1 MLQGASTACLNHPA
15 NTLNNINRSP
25 SHKAPWWP
33 GQGWGLCRG
42 APRQRSM
49 PTREGV
55 RDVSAQPEPTEL
67 PEPPQRPG
75 AASPPRGDTAELV
88 PESVP
93 RRPPAPQ
100 VAVGE
105 VGVGDE
111 LLHSLQGRPPVLDCG
126 HGGGTAPALP
136 HAAQARPSPF
146 GTRSGPARSP
156 FGALSKAARRR
167 SGAVRR
173 SPPGPQR
180 SGRHRGSLTSPPAL
194 LPPEPAA
201 LGSNS
206 GRLGWE
212 RPSGPRE

>member
-1 MLQGASTACLNHPA
+1 
-15 NTLNNINRSP
+15 
-25 SHKAPWWP
+25 
-33 GQGWGLCRG
+33 
-42 APRQRSM
+42 M

-146 GTRSGPARSP
+146 GTRSEHVRDPFGTRSESIRSSLESRSEPFGSRSEEPARPSAIRAAPGIAHLSSGSP
-156 FGALSKAARRR
+156 ASRARGAGQQFGPTRVGEAF
-167 SGAVRR
+167 
-173 SPPGPQR
+173 GP
-180 SGRHRGSLTSPPAL
+180 T
-194 LPPEPAA
+194 
-201 LGSNS
+201 
-206 GRLGWE
+206 
-212 RPSGPRE
+212 